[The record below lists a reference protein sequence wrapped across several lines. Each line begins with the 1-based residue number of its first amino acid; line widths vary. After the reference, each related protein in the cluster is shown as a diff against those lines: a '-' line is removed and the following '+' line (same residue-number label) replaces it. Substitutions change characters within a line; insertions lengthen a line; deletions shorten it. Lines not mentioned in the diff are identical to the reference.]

1 METERVVV
9 NILVQKPLETVWKAW
24 VTPGEIKQWN
34 IPFANWHCP
43 EVINDVRAGGQFCFK
58 MQTKDGKEGF
68 DHTGIYDRIIP
79 YESIAYTLD
88 DGRKSI
94 IEFHQIDQNTIVRE
108 SFEPEKLVPVSLQQA
123 FCQSVLQRFK
133 EYVELNK

>member
-1 METERVVV
+1 MEKERIVV
-9 NILVQKPLETVWKAW
+9 NILVQKPLETVWKTW
-24 VTPGEIKQWN
+24 ITPQEIRQWN

-43 EVINDVRAGGQFCFK
+43 EVINDVREGGQFCFK

-79 YESIAYTLD
+79 YELIAYTLD
-88 DGRKSI
+88 DGRKST
-94 IEFHQIDQNTIVRE
+94 IEFLQIDQNTIVRE
-108 SFEPEKLVPVSLQQA
+108 SFEPEKSVPDNIQEA

-133 EYVELNK
+133 EYVERG